1 VTPDL
6 QKGTELAGRYTL
18 LRRLGTGAHTQTWL
32 ASDRMTRASVALK
45 ICSSDK
51 LSAAGMRS
59 EWQTSLRLMHA
70 NIVRAFEFHDQPD
83 LTFFSLQYVDG
94 ADAAVLSGAP
104 PSDILPA
111 MALIADA
118 LRYVHGKGLVHHD
131 IKASN
136 ILLDRSGVP
145 YLSDF
150 GTAVAVQGTAAGGSQ
165 IAASPQSLA
174 GEGAAA
180 ADDIF
185 ALGGLIYELIAG
197 RSAYSSAHTA
207 EDIQHRQPA
216 PLTASSG
223 EPLSPAVQELVANM
237 MAKEASARP
246 DAAAV
251 VQRLADAGFR
261 GAPVPPS
268 YVSGGTLKGPEII
281 AAQKTE
287 RASRRP
293 VATATVAPGTRT
305 GISSRVMGAGLA
317 ILMLLLIGV
326 VFVLPRLVS
335 TPATTLPPAAAYSA
349 SDESGEA
356 PVTADDGAKQSG
368 PLPARDARVV
378 ARAETDAVLGQLLSR
393 MQTLESRAVQRWG
406 GLRFKQAQQIY
417 SAGDAAYL
425 ERDYATAI
433 DRYREAL
440 QAIEPLLDEVDA
452 IFAKTYTE
460 AEAALEAANTV
471 DALRLF
477 ELAVAMSPGDAG
489 AQAGLQR
496 ARNLD
501 SVLSLT
507 EQGLRY
513 ERDLELAAAR
523 QNFERATDIDPQWQ
537 PAKEGLARVVEAMR
551 QRDFATRMTEGLAA
565 IADGQYDAARAAFRM
580 AQALDP
586 ASREP
591 ADGLLQVE
599 QELRLD
605 QIRGLEQRA
614 VEEKEREA
622 WESVASIYEQILE
635 IDDTLEF
642 AQQGLLAARQMT
654 QLHAQLDTYI
664 ADPDALSSPVT
675 MQKATAL
682 VVDIT
687 RMSSIGPRLADQRDE
702 LSRLLKRAAT
712 PIRVQLVSDNQTDVS
727 VYKVAKLGSFTSHE
741 LNLRPGK
748 YVAVGSRPGF
758 RDVRVEFQVGPE
770 IEARS
775 IAVRCE
781 EAI

>member
-174 GEGAAA
+174 GEAAAA